1 MLAKREDLCVKN
13 VIIKFEHHS
22 KWRLIMKAVIL
33 ALGKF
38 LTEKVLPKVLCMDII
53 TDNLLDIKNI
63 RQFFMLKNSYAAY
76 GSHVA

>member
-22 KWRLIMKAVIL
+22 KWRLIMKAVTL
-33 ALGKF
+33 APGKF

-53 TDNLLDIKNI
+53 TDNLLNIKKNI
-63 RQFFMLKNSYAAY
+63 SANFSC
-76 GSHVA
+76 